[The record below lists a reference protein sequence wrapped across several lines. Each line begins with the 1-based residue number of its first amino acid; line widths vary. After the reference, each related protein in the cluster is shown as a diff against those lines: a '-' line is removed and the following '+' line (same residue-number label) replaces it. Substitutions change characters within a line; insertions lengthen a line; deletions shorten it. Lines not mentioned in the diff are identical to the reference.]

1 MNIAILARLPTV
13 VRSWVTGRLRPP
25 QRILVAA
32 LLGFAAVP
40 AHALDPALLTPVEY
54 HYRLSRGGAV
64 IGDGVIALRDG
75 DSTGCYLY
83 SQTAEP
89 SALWLRMLSSEV
101 VEQSWFCIRDGRL
114 QPTAFRYHRN
124 GIGASA
130 ENFSL
135 NFDWSQRRVVNERGE
150 GLAITDT
157 TVDRL
162 LMQLIL
168 RDWVLAAVNTSG
180 KPPQGEKTV
189 SFAEKNKLR
198 EYRFA
203 VQGEE
208 ELSVPA
214 GSFSTIRLDRVDSK
228 RNRSRFWLAPALDYA
243 VVKAEQQ
250 RDDDPMISLVL
261 QTRPQPP
268 RH

>member
-1 MNIAILARLPTV
+1 MLARLPTLAGRWV
-13 VRSWVTGRLRPP
+13 VALRRP
-25 QRILVAA
+25 LYGV
-32 LLGFAAVP
+32 LAAVLSGLCAAP
-40 AHALDPALLTPVEY
+40 AQALDPAVLTPVEY
-54 HYRLSRGGAV
+54 RYQLSRGGAV
-64 IGDGVIALRDG
+64 IGDGVIALRNG
-75 DSTGCYLY
+75 DSSGCYLY

-89 SALWLRMLSSEV
+89 TAMWLRMLSSEV

-135 NFDWSQRRVVNERGE
+135 NFDWSQGRVVNERGE
-150 GLAITDT
+150 GLAIADS

-168 RDWVLAAVNTSG
+168 RDWVLAAVKTSG
-180 KPPQGEKTV
+180 KPPQGEKVV

-203 VQGEE
+203 VHGEE
-208 ELSVPA
+208 AISVPA
-214 GSFSTIRLDRVDSK
+214 GRFATIRLDRVDSK

-261 QTRPQPP
+261 KTPPQPP
-268 RH
+268 RN